1 MAKHTC
7 LRCGLEDRCHGG
19 SLFDRHPWS
28 FALPTAVFGLS
39 AVCTYPWLL
48 AVVAPSAWSMSSTGS
63 TGAELR

>member
-1 MAKHTC
+1 MAKHTY

-28 FALPTAVFGLS
+28 FALPTAVC
-39 AVCTYPWLL
+39 AYPWLL